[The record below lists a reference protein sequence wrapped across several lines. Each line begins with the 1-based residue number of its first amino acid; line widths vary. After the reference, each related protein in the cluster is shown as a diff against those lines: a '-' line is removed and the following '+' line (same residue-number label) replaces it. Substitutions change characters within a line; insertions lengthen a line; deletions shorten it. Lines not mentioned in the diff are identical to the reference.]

1 MIRIFLFLAVLI
13 GSFFNAQ
20 SQPINSLHPCK
31 IANGKMA
38 HFRDTTEVVVVHLMV
53 LCRVVTH

>member
-31 IANGKMA
+31 IANGKKA
-38 HFRDTTEVVVVHLMV
+38 HFRDTTD
-53 LCRVVTH
+53 CI

>member
-38 HFRDTTEVVVVHLMV
+38 HFRDTTDCKKSISGRRPVKHSD
-53 LCRVVTH
+53 